1 MINAFRFLYKERKLT
16 AELQTEKQV
25 REVIKSELLDEFTHP
40 RARLSPEKKL
50 AFALDRISACSL
62 SDEEKKSIENVYKEE
77 YINLSIGDR
86 T

>member
-1 MINAFRFLYKERKLT
+1 MINAFRTLYKDRKFT
-16 AELQTEKQV
+16 TELQTEEQV

-50 AFALDRISACSL
+50 KLALDRISVCTL
-62 SDEEKKSIENVYKEE
+62 SDDEKKWIENVYKEE
-77 YINLSIGDR
+77 YINLSTEDR